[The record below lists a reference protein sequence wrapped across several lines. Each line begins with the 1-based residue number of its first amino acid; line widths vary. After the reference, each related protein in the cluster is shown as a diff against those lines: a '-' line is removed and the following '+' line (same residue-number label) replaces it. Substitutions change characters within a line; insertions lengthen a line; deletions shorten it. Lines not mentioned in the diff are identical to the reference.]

1 MIADKE
7 NNQKWYGNGKDNAD
21 QGSNAN
27 KGIATETQGRAGQIV
42 RYDPK
47 KIRDVEFDINITE
60 STATPVYRQMAN
72 DFLMQ
77 LWQAQAITLEQLL
90 QVGDFP
96 FGDELLQSVSS
107 QQEAIKNGETPAG
120 FSPQLQA
127 QVDQASQSN
136 PKAQAMLQQMMS
148 GQGVKPSEQYAPLSA

>member
-1 MIADKE
+1 MQQYYDTRRTFNIV
-7 NNQKWYGNGKDNAD
+7 
-21 QGSNAN
+21 
-27 KGIATETQGRAGQIV
+27 GRAGQIV
-42 RYDPK
+42 EYDPK

-77 LWQAQAITLEQLL
+77 LWQEHAITLEQLL

-96 FGDELLQSVSS
+96 FGDELLQSISS
-107 QQEAIKNGETPAG
+107 QQQEIEQGDTPQG
-120 FSPQLQA
+120 FSPQLQE
-127 QVDQASQSN
+127 QVAQASQSN

-148 GQGVKPSEQYAPLSA
+148 GQGVQPEDQQAPLSA

>member
-1 MIADKE
+1 M
-7 NNQKWYGNGKDNAD
+7 
-21 QGSNAN
+21 
-27 KGIATETQGRAGQIV
+27 GRAGQIV

-107 QQEAIKNGETPAG
+107 QQEAIKNGETPQG

-148 GQGVKPSEQYAPLSA
+148 GQGVQPSEQYAPLSA